1 MSIIGIVAVDRQGA
15 IGKGGKLP
23 WHYPSDMKFFKT
35 TTIGHACV
43 MGHKTWLTLKR
54 PLPNRLNIV
63 LTRQSVVEPQE
74 SVIVHHDVESVL
86 TLNRDLKSD
95 LFVIGGAKIYSAFL
109 PHIEK
114 WIDTEV
120 PLTIEGADT
129 FIPEGYLKG
138 FRRVDSRDLDEGL
151 IVNLYERLN
160 WHSSPFSY
168 E

>member
-23 WHYPSDMKFFKT
+23 WHYSSDMKFFKA

-63 LTRQSVVEPQE
+63 LTRQSVVDPQE
-74 SVIVHHDVESVL
+74 SLIALHDVESVL
-86 TLNRDLKSD
+86 ALNRDLKSD
-95 LFVIGGAKIYSAFL
+95 LFVIGGAKVYNAFL
-109 PHIEK
+109 AHIDK
-114 WIDTEV
+114 WIVTEV
-120 PLTIEGADT
+120 PLTVEGADT

-138 FRRVDSRDLDEGL
+138 FLKVDARDLDEGL
-151 IVNLYERLN
+151 SVSFYERFN
-160 WHSSPFSY
+160 SHSNPVSY